1 MLNPTISDRFLRM
14 IPLFPQSFP
23 NFSEQ
28 FPPLLGRI
36 NRFFLLMTNNVKR
49 VFWNGPCWN
58 DELMAEDGLLSEW
71 QT

>member
-1 MLNPTISDRFLRM
+1 MPNPTISDRFLRM
-14 IPLFPQSFP
+14 IPLFPQSFQIFLN
-23 NFSEQ
+23 NF
-28 FPPLLGRI
+28 PLCWVELTD
-36 NRFFLLMTNNVKR
+36 FLFMMTNNMKR